1 MRVLVTGFEPFGNI
15 PLNPSQMLV
24 EKLPES
30 PFKNVEVVKT
40 ILPVDKDRAPDLLL
54 SEMQTHQPD
63 AVLAFGLAS
72 GRSKISLEQVA
83 LNLMDFRIPDNTG
96 KTVVDQAV
104 VEGGPAAYFTT
115 LPIHAIAEALK
126 TSGIPVEISLTAG
139 AFLCNQVFYTMMY
152 TIAVQHLKMAAGFI
166 HLPALPEQAAQM
178 EKPTPSLSLETDLK
192 AAHIILDHLRSTAIN

>member
-1 MRVLVTGFEPFGNI
+1 MRVLVTGFEPFGKI

-30 PFKNVEVVKT
+30 LFKTIEIVRA

-54 SEMQTHQPD
+54 AEMQTHQPD

-72 GRSKISLEQVA
+72 GRPKVSLEQVA

-96 KTVVDQAV
+96 KTVADQAV

-126 TSGIPVEISLTAG
+126 TSGIPAEISLTAG
-139 AFLCNQVFYTMMY
+139 AFLCNQVFYTMMHA
-152 TIAVQHLKMAAGFI
+152 IAVQRLTMAAGFI
-166 HLPALPEQAAQM
+166 HLPALPEQTAQM

-192 AAHIILDHLRSTAIN
+192 AAHIILDRLRSGDFN